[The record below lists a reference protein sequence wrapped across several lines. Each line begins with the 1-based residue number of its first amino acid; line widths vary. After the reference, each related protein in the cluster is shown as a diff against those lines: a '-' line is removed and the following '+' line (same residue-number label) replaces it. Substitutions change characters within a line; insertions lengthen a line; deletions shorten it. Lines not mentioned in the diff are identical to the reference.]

1 MGEQRPFIFKTC
13 AEAARKSVMTTGYR
27 SRQSHLF
34 TLRMWREALGDG
46 RVEVRGQV
54 KHVPSS
60 ETIFF
65 RQWSD
70 LQSFVMR
77 KLEERET
84 ADTSI

>member
-1 MGEQRPFIFKTC
+1 MDKE
-13 AEAARKSVMTTGYR
+13 EVLR
-27 SRQSHLF
+27 SQLF
-34 TLRMWREALGDG
+34 LLRMWVEALGDG

-77 KLEERET
+77 KLEEKET
-84 ADTSI
+84 AE